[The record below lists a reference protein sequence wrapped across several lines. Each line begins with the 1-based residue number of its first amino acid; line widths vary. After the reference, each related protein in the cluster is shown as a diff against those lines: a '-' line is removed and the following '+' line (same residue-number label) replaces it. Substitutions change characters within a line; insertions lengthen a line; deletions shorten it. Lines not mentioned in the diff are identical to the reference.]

1 MYFYTHFIANVSCME
16 HFLQWRVN
24 GCLELHASGRTSLS
38 PAHLCGQLTAGEQ
51 CLRVRSSAQ
60 VLLGI
65 LPFNPHSN
73 LKG

>member
-1 MYFYTHFIANVSCME
+1 ME

-24 GCLELHASGRTSLS
+24 GCLKLHASGGTSLS
-38 PAHLCGQLTAGEQ
+38 PARLCGQPMAGKQ

-60 VLLGI
+60 VLVGI